1 MLKPLANHVV
11 VEPIEEPVATQS
23 GIILPDTIEKE
34 KTLRG
39 RIIAVGSG
47 RVSETGARIPMDV
60 KVGDII
66 LYEYSTSEV
75 KIDNKKYSIVREENI
90 IAIVQ

>member
-66 LYEYSTSEV
+66 LYEYSTSDV

>member
-39 RIIAVGSG
+39 RIVAVGSG
-47 RVSETGARIPMDV
+47 RVSETGVRIPTDV
-60 KVGDII
+60 KIGDII

-90 IAIVQ
+90 IAIIQ

>member
-23 GIILPDTIEKE
+23 GIILPDTMEKE

-39 RIIAVGSG
+39 RIVAVGSG
-47 RVSETGARIPMDV
+47 RVSETGVRISMDV
-60 KVGDII
+60 KIGDVI

-90 IAIVQ
+90 IAIIE

>member
-23 GIILPDTIEKE
+23 GIILPDTIEKD

-39 RIIAVGSG
+39 KIIAVGSG
-47 RVSETGARIPMDV
+47 RVSETGVRIPMDV

-75 KIDNKKYSIVREENI
+75 KIDNKRYSIVREENI
-90 IAIVQ
+90 IAIIE

>member
-47 RVSETGARIPMDV
+47 RVSETGVRIPMDV

-75 KIDNKKYSIVREENI
+75 KIDNKRYSIVREENI
-90 IAIVQ
+90 IAIVE

>member
-66 LYEYSTSEV
+66 LYEYSTSDV

-90 IAIVQ
+90 IAIVE

>member
-1 MLKPLANHVV
+1 MLKPLLNHVV
-11 VEPIEEPVATQS
+11 VEPIEEAVTTQS
-23 GIILPDTIEKE
+23 GIILPDTIEKD

-39 RIIAVGSG
+39 RVVAVGAG
-47 RVSETGARIPMDV
+47 RVSETGVRIPIDV

-75 KIDNKKYSIVREENI
+75 KIDEKKYAVVREENI
-90 IAIVQ
+90 IAIIE

>member
-1 MLKPLANHVV
+1 MLKPLLNHVV
-11 VEPIEEPVATQS
+11 VEPIEEPITTQS

-39 RIIAVGSG
+39 RIVAVGSG
-47 RVSETGARIPMDV
+47 RISETGIKIPMDV

-75 KIDNKKYSIVREENI
+75 KVNNKRYSIVREENI
-90 IAIVQ
+90 IAIIE